1 MSHCISIY
9 LIDKKEIRDHK
20 IGEVLLDYES
30 QKINWVELGSDL
42 LATTYI
48 PKIREFGIDKTI
60 AKITTDY
67 FGGSGEQTAKLF
79 INNKKVMDLNDSSAS
94 SPINTVL
101 REMGVVKNPFR
112 DEFDT
117 IGLGSFRSNS
127 DFEK

>member
-9 LIDKKEIRDHK
+9 LINKKEIRDHK

-30 QKINWVELGSDL
+30 QKINWVELGSNL

-48 PKIREFGIDKTI
+48 PKIREFGVDKTI

-67 FGGSGEQTAKLF
+67 FGGFGEQTARLF
-79 INNKKVMDLNDSSAS
+79 INNEEVMDLDDSCPN
-94 SPINTVL
+94 PINTVL
-101 REMGVVKNPFR
+101 REMGVIKSTFK

-117 IGLGSFRSNS
+117 IGLGNFRSNS